1 MKCLRGL
8 DSDCVR
14 FCLLTPD
21 YKKIAIAG
29 SDRSI
34 ELHA

>member
-1 MKCLRGL
+1 MRGL
-8 DSDCVR
+8 DSEAVR

-29 SDRSI
+29 NDRTI
-34 ELHA
+34 EL